1 MLCHF
6 LFDFSLTDVIIKVC
20 VEDIMPHLADVIAI
34 CEMVLPHLLLVM
46 CGYFCKWQM
55 LLPCFV
61 LVADGKTT
69 FYSSIMADV
78 MPWWLVLLPLS
89 CKSYLAD
96 VIAIVAGVIVTTT
109 LADVIA
115 TRYICVG

>member
-96 VIAIVAGVIVTTT
+96 VIAIVAGVI
-109 LADVIA
+109 A
-115 TRYICVG
+115 TFFCG

>member
-1 MLCHF
+1 MILFFWQMLCHF

-20 VEDIMPHLADVIAI
+20 VEDIIPHLADVIAI
-34 CEMVLPHLLLVM
+34 CEMVLPHLLLIM

-55 LLPCFV
+55 LLPYYM

-89 CKSYLAD
+89 CKSYWLMLLPWYL
-96 VIAIVAGVIVTTT
+96 VFFFCFCG
-109 LADVIA
+109 
-115 TRYICVG
+115 